1 MKHFMLWKSFLAR
14 PGDLTGMFQWIEAR
28 LVLLYL
34 SWEVRKCLFKEKD
47 KKSGPA
53 FICMKKSAAVK

>member
-34 SWEVRKCLFKEKD
+34 KCLFKEKD